1 MRGGG
6 PEHNQLVPAEE
17 GAEATPPKPKQAQFG
32 LSKFFG
38 SPEQK
43 AAAKPV
49 VLKPKLP
56 YERNILSKAQLE
68 ARAAKEAYEE
78 RLAELEAEAGTLN
91 AEQAAKRRRLIQG
104 AHLKK
109 MQGEPRSDLR
119 KNRRLELSA
128 NKKKSI
134 AEDLEAEQA
143 NFTDDKSFWR
153 AMRLNSSPCP
163 KGSLG

>member
-78 RLAELEAEAGTLN
+78 RLAELEAEAD

-109 MQGEPRSDLR
+109 MQGEPRS
-119 KNRRLELSA
+119 EP
-128 NKKKSI
+128 
-134 AEDLEAEQA
+134 QA
-143 NFTDDKSFWR
+143 
-153 AMRLNSSPCP
+153 
-163 KGSLG
+163 

>member
-6 PEHNQLVPAEE
+6 PEHNQLVPAQK

-91 AEQAAKRRRLIQG
+91 AEQVAKRRRLIQG
-104 AHLKK
+104 AQTKK
-109 MQGEPRSDLR
+109 MQGEHRSDLR

-153 AMRLNSSPCP
+153 AMRL
-163 KGSLG
+163 KHML